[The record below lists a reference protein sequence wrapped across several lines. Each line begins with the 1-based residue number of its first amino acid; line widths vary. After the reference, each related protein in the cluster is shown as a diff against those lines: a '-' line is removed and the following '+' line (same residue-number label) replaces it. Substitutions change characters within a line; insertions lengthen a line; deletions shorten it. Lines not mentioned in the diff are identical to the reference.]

1 MTTKEKEEMKKKVL
15 NSYAN
20 SNVNY
25 FGTNSRRD

>member
-1 MTTKEKEEMKKKVL
+1 MTTKEREEMKKQAL